1 MSAEIGDTR
10 NDPTSPTKD
19 EGDRISMVEHVVV
32 IGAGVYGAA
41 VTAALTRR
49 GARVTVVDAGA
60 PAAGSSGATFSWTN
74 SCGKQPRSY
83 HDFSVASMAA
93 HRKLATDVPHGD
105 WYHEGGN
112 LEWAADDAGREAL
125 RKKVAGVLDYGY
137 EARWLSR
144 AEALGLEPDMDPAEL
159 PAGEIAYFP
168 REGWIEPVR
177 LIAHLL
183 SRAVAGGSELAA
195 NDAVTA
201 LEVTAGT
208 VRAVRLASGRQLLAD
223 AVVNCAG
230 PQAAGI
236 AALAGLV
243 LPMRNTRGVLVCS
256 SPVAVSVSRVI
267 HAPHVHLRP
276 DGGGRLLLHTHEI
289 DGTAHVSGTGEI
301 SVDPSAIDKVV
312 EAGRALY
319 PGMRASTVEAVR
331 VGQRPIPGD
340 GLPVLGRVVAL
351 PNFHF
356 AVSHSG
362 ATLSVHAGDL
372 VAGEVLGEDHDDA
385 LAAFRF
391 ERPAL
396 AAR

>member
-1 MSAEIGDTR
+1 M
-10 NDPTSPTKD
+10 
-19 EGDRISMVEHVVV
+19 HVVV

-41 VTAALTRR
+41 VTASLTRR
-49 GARVTVVDAGA
+49 GAQVTVVDAGA
-60 PAAGSSGATFSWTN
+60 PAGGTSGATFSWTN

-93 HRKLATDVPHGD
+93 HRKLADEVPHGD

-112 LEWAADDAGREAL
+112 LEWATGDAAREKL

-144 AEALGLEPDMDPAEL
+144 AEALRLEPDMDPAEL
-159 PAGEIAYFP
+159 PADEIAYFP
-168 REGWIEPVR
+168 REGWIEPTR
-177 LIAHLL
+177 LIGHLL
-183 SRAVAGGSELAA
+183 STAVSRGAELVA
-195 NDAVTA
+195 NDAVA
-201 LEVTAGT
+201 GLEVTAGM
-208 VRAVRLASGRQLLAD
+208 VRDVRLASGRQLSAD

-230 PQAAGI
+230 PKAARI
-236 AALAGLV
+236 AELAGLV
-243 LPMRNTRGVLVCS
+243 LPMRNTRGVLIYT

-276 DGGGRLLLHTHEI
+276 DGGGRLLLHSQEI
-289 DGTAHVSGTGEI
+289 DGAAHVSDAGDI
-301 SVDPSAIDKVV
+301 SVEQSAVDKVL
-312 EAGRALY
+312 EAGRVLY
-319 PGMRASTVEAVR
+319 PGIRAGTVESVR
-331 VGQRPIPGD
+331 VGERPIPGD
-340 GLPVLGRVVAL
+340 GLPVLGRVVEL

-372 VAGEVLGEDHDDA
+372 VAAEALGADQCDA

-391 ERPAL
+391 ERLGQP
-396 AAR
+396 